1 MPLQQLEG
9 IHCISTLVFTFIVD
23 ELLEQKMKRI
33 LIYMPFLT
41 KYPTLRTQ
49 LRVLKVESSPLKVYG
64 TTALGGTF
72 DYLHIGHQILLL
84 YAVLSSSEKVII
96 GVTGAG
102 MLLNKKNKEVIQHI
116 SVRMK

>member
-41 KYPTLRTQ
+41 KYPTVRT
-49 LRVLKVESSPLKVYG
+49 
-64 TTALGGTF
+64 
-72 DYLHIGHQILLL
+72 
-84 YAVLSSSEKVII
+84 
-96 GVTGAG
+96 
-102 MLLNKKNKEVIQHI
+102 
-116 SVRMK
+116 